1 VHTNSAELHLHVLC
15 SSWLVQQIK
24 FAQKQQSGSREFCVI
39 YEFCRNGKFRI
50 QIEISFC
57 SRWPALQA
65 IMNEKLKTDTRHP
78 VGVETMKQ
86 PGGE

>member
-1 VHTNSAELHLHVLC
+1 M
-15 SSWLVQQIK
+15 
-24 FAQKQQSGSREFCVI
+24 I

-65 IMNEKLKTDTRHP
+65 IMNEKLKTGTRRP

-86 PGGE
+86 PEGNETEWKFRSPERARISGSLIDVDVLIRIILTSN